1 YLVIDAFD
9 KCEDEARSELCED
22 LQDLPE
28 NAYLLITSRDVP
40 ELEGQINSSGRLL
53 IRADDNDI
61 EMYLEG
67 RIEQMNRSKR
77 QTDTDPG
84 LRLLVTTT
92 IRDKAQGMFLL
103 AQLHLDSLAN
113 SQTPNEVR
121 KALEI
126 LPTTLLETY
135 NEVMDRIASQNDN
148 DAQSGRKVL
157 SWISHAKRPLTVA
170 EIQHAIKIEPTTTML
185 GEGDLISQDIIVS
198 VCAGIVTVD
207 KESNIIRLVHYTAQE
222 YFLKHRS
229 THFPNAEREV
239 ADACLTYL

>member
-1 YLVIDAFD
+1 MDRYRPRPPPPPLLTITEYIGLLKTQLACFPTSCCYLVIDALD

-92 IRDKAQGMFLL
+92 IRDKAQGMYV
-103 AQLHLDSLAN
+103 SLSGLN
-113 SQTPNEVR
+113 N
-121 KALEI
+121 
-126 LPTTLLETY
+126 TY
-135 NEVMDRIASQNDN
+135 AAPIA
-148 DAQSGRKVL
+148 
-157 SWISHAKRPLTVA
+157 P
-170 EIQHAIKIEPTTTML
+170 ML
-185 GEGDLISQDIIVS
+185 
-198 VCAGIVTVD
+198 
-207 KESNIIRLVHYTAQE
+207 
-222 YFLKHRS
+222 
-229 THFPNAEREV
+229 
-239 ADACLTYL
+239 